1 MIKTERDL
9 WKLLKKSSA
18 GILFN
23 RIENWAIPGL
33 PDLLGYN
40 QNKIFFTLE
49 LKVIKGNK
57 IRFSPHQVAWHLR
70 HGPGA
75 FILVAR
81 SPKPI
86 SNIVSHNLLDT
97 RYSMRGLAR
106 GRAHPKK
113 NQGSGFVGGLRAGGP
128 THFFLYKS
136 SQIMDLVSRGIKTG
150 PIVGGLRINEI
161 IKYISGLGAKAPSP

>member
-18 GILFN
+18 GILFD
-23 RIENWAIPGL
+23 RIENWAVPGV

-40 QNKIFFTLE
+40 KNKTFFTLE
-49 LKVIKGNK
+49 LKATKGNK

-81 SPKPI
+81 SVNRDKKATV
-86 SNIVSHNLLDT
+86 NIVNMQQ
-97 RYSMRGLAR
+97 R
-106 GRAHPKK
+106 PKW
-113 NQGSGFVGGLRAGGP
+113 VDPGGLRAGGP
-128 THFFLYKS
+128 THFFLYES
-136 SQIMDLVSRGIKTG
+136 RQILDLVARGLKTK
-150 PIVGGLRINEI
+150 PIVGGLRIDEI
-161 IKYISGLGAKAPSP
+161 IKFLNGLGANAPRP

>member
-1 MIKTERDL
+1 MIKNERDL

-18 GILFN
+18 GILFD
-23 RIENWAIPGL
+23 RIKNWALPGI

-81 SPKPI
+81 PV
-86 SNIVSHNLLDT
+86 N
-97 RYSMRGLAR
+97 RG
-106 GRAHPKK
+106 K
-113 NQGSGFVGGLRAGGP
+113 NTTVAKMQHVGGLRAGGP

-136 SQIMDLVSRGIKTG
+136 QQIMDLVSRGFKTE
-150 PIVGGLRINEI
+150 PIVGGLRIDEI
-161 IKYISGLGAKAPSP
+161 IKYINGLGA

>member
-9 WKLLKKSSA
+9 WKLLKKSNA
-18 GILFN
+18 GILFD
-23 RIENWAIPGL
+23 RIENWALPGI

-81 SPKPI
+81 PVNRGKNTTV
-86 SNIVSHNLLDT
+86 NIVNVQQRSKWVD
-97 RYSMRGLAR
+97 
-106 GRAHPKK
+106 P
-113 NQGSGFVGGLRAGGP
+113 GGLRAGGP
-128 THFFLYKS
+128 THFFLYES
-136 SQIMDLVSRGIKTG
+136 RQIMDLVARGLKTK
-150 PIVGGLRINEI
+150 PRVGGLRIDEI
-161 IKYISGLGAKAPSP
+161 IKYINGLGA

>member
-18 GILFN
+18 GILFD
-23 RIENWAIPGL
+23 RIENWAVPGI

-40 QNKIFFTLE
+40 QNKTFFTLE
-49 LKVIKGNK
+49 LKLTKANK

-75 FILVAR
+75 LILVAR
-81 SPKPI
+81 PV
-86 SNIVSHNLLDT
+86 N
-97 RYSMRGLAR
+97 RG
-106 GRAHPKK
+106 K
-113 NQGSGFVGGLRAGGP
+113 NTTVAKMQHRGGLRAGGP

-136 SQIMDLVSRGIKTG
+136 SQIMDLVARGLKTE
-150 PIVGGLRINEI
+150 PIVGGLRIDEI
-161 IKYISGLGAKAPSP
+161 IKYLNGLGANAPRP

>member
-9 WKLLKKSSA
+9 WKLLKKSNA
-18 GILFN
+18 GILFD
-23 RIENWAIPGL
+23 RIENWALPGI

-57 IRFSPHQVAWHLR
+57 IRFSPHQVSWHLR

-81 SPKPI
+81 PVNRGKNTTV
-86 SNIVSHNLLDT
+86 NIVNMQQRSTWVN
-97 RYSMRGLAR
+97 A
-106 GRAHPKK
+106 
-113 NQGSGFVGGLRAGGP
+113 GGLRAGGP
-128 THFFLYKS
+128 THFFLYES
-136 SQIMDLVSRGIKTG
+136 RQIMDLVARGLKTK
-150 PIVGGLRINEI
+150 PIVGGLRIDEI
-161 IKYISGLGAKAPSP
+161 IKFLNGLGANAPRP

>member
-18 GILFN
+18 GILFD
-23 RIENWAIPGL
+23 RIENWAVLGV

-40 QNKIFFTLE
+40 KNKTFFTLE
-49 LKVIKGNK
+49 LKLSKANK

-81 SPKPI
+81 PVNRDKNTTV
-86 SNIVSHNLLDT
+86 NIVNIQQRSKWV
-97 RYSMRGLAR
+97 S
-106 GRAHPKK
+106 P
-113 NQGSGFVGGLRAGGP
+113 GGLRAGGP
-128 THFFLYKS
+128 THFFLYES
-136 SQIMDLVSRGIKTG
+136 RQIMELVARGLKIK
-150 PIVGGLRINEI
+150 PIVGGLSIDEI
-161 IKYISGLGAKAPSP
+161 IKYLNGLGALAPRP